1 MSSNGSLPSDL
12 ASRLKRYQADL
23 ATAELYRKRPWAF
36 AIGGR
41 GLPPILGPVVMRK
54 AAHQEVLA
62 FAPQQKVF
70 LRDFCDVTVSN
81 LIAKTG
87 RGCAKT
93 FGAAISIA
101 DLAWTFPTFTCTVNA
116 GSLDQAKTLYDYW
129 KAFCEAPAM
138 LDPIGPVVDEPTMEE
153 TKLRNGGW
161 IKIRAASERQ
171 AKSRHPHMVVL
182 DEACATDEEIML
194 LVEGQL
200 VGAPLLPG
208 ATAPLYR
215 VMSTPDKLH
224 HRFRQLWEER
234 KERGYVGRHW
244 TAYDCPWMT
253 PDAIAQWILD
263 HSKNDVRIHI
273 KGEFGARAGTVF
285 DYDDIQ
291 TATLK
296 TLQDDP
302 TGLWSLIEM
311 DPSRWID
318 AAALGVDWGNVNPT
332 VLVVVVLVHIGDIPI
347 YYVVHVEGHS
357 RMPAQQLYER
367 IARAATNW
375 RADTFMDA
383 NDSRANMEITPIL
396 ARQDLSA
403 RSVAFGKFNMAM
415 IGGVNAVLEKIQLR
429 VPLAGEGAILLRQL
443 ADYEWD
449 PVAAERGL
457 EKPIKDN
464 DDFVDAL
471 KLAIWG
477 LRHEG
482 EEEGPGVL
490 QVLR

>member
-1 MSSNGSLPSDL
+1 MSNDTSSSSDWVSLL
-12 ASRLKRYQADL
+12 ERYETRTA
-23 ATAELYRKRPWAF
+23 AAELYRKRPWAF

-41 GLPPILGPVVMRK
+41 GLPPILGPLVMKK
-54 AAHQEVLA
+54 AAHQAVLS
-62 FAPQQKVF
+62 FAPPQKVF
-70 LRDFCDVTVSN
+70 MRDFCDVTVSN
-81 LIAKTG
+81 LIGKTG
-87 RGCAKT
+87 RGCSKT
-93 FGAAISIA
+93 FCAAISIA
-101 DLAWTFPTFTCTVNA
+101 DVAWTEPVFTVTVNA

-129 KAFCEAPAM
+129 KAFCEAPGM
-138 LDPIGPVVDEPTMEE
+138 LDPIGPVVDEPMMEE

-171 AKSRHPHMVVL
+171 AKSRHPHMVIL
-182 DEACATDEEIML
+182 DEACATDEDIML

-208 ATAPLYR
+208 ATSPLYR

-224 HRFRQLWEER
+224 HRFRELWEER
-234 KERGYVGRHW
+234 EERGYVGRHW

-263 HSKNDVRIHI
+263 HDKNEVKIHI

-285 DYDDIQ
+285 DYDDVQ
-291 TATLK
+291 AATLP

-302 TGLWSLIEM
+302 TGLWSLVEA
-311 DPSRWID
+311 DPSLWID

-332 VLVVVVLVHIGDIPI
+332 VLVVVVLVHVGDIPI

-375 RADTFMDA
+375 QAHAFMDA
-383 NDSRANMEITPIL
+383 NDSRANMELIPIL
-396 ARQDLSA
+396 ARQRLRA
-403 RSVAFGKFNMAM
+403 QAVAFGKFNMAM
-415 IGGVNAVLEKIQLR
+415 IGGVNAVLEKTQLR
-429 VPLAGEGAILLRQL
+429 VPLAGEGAILLRQM

-449 PVAAERGL
+449 PDAADRGL
-457 EKPIKDN
+457 EKPRKEH
-464 DDFVDAL
+464 DDYVDAL
-471 KLAIWG
+471 KLALWG
-477 LRHEG
+477 LRSTSR
-482 EEEGPGVL
+482 PAPPAVL
-490 QVLR
+490 PPRW